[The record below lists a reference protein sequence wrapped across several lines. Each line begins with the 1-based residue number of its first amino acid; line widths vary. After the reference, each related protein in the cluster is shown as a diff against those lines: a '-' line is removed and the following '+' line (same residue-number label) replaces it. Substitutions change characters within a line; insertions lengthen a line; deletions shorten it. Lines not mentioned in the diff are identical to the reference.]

1 MPLKSMTGFGRAGGQ
16 DGEAVWTW
24 EIRTLNHRGLDIRLR
39 LPQGYE
45 EFELRLRET
54 IARRISRGSC
64 AVSLNLKA
72 PALGADLR
80 LNEPALIQLAEI
92 AERARVL
99 TKRTEPA
106 SLDVLLGMRGV
117 IELGEMAPGETALP
131 FGEALLKTFD
141 IALESVVVARR
152 AEGARLEAILSEKI
166 GEIEALAREAELAP
180 ERRPEAIAERLR
192 AQIQRLLSESAALDE
207 TRLYQEAAFLAAKA
221 DIEEEIKRLQAH
233 IVAARALIAA
243 DEPAGRKLEFLAQ
256 EFQREANTL
265 CSKSNAT
272 AITQVGLR
280 LKTAIDQFREQVQ
293 NVE

>member
-54 IARRISRGSC
+54 IAKRIARGSC

-72 PALGADLR
+72 AALGADLR

-99 TKRTEPA
+99 TKRTEPP

-117 IELGEMAPGETALP
+117 IELSEMTPGETALP
-131 FGEALLKTFD
+131 FRDALLKTFD

-166 GEIEALAREAELAP
+166 GEIEMLAREAELAP
-180 ERRPEAIAERLR
+180 ERRPEAVAERLR
-192 AQIQRLLSESAALDE
+192 VQIQRLLSETAALDE